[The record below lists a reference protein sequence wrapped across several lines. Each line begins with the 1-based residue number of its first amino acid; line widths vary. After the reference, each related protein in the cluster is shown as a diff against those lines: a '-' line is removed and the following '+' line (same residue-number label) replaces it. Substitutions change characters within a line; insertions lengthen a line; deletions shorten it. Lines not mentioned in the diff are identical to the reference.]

1 MKVSVSVHRN
11 EGIKFVNIV
20 EEKLLGMTL
29 KDGDKV
35 LDLSDSYFNGEIM
48 DLEQA
53 FMEAKTATI
62 VLFVGD
68 QVVQEALKRN
78 MIADFDEICGVK
90 YAQLYNL

>member
-35 LDLSDSYFNGEIM
+35 LDLSDSYFKGEIM